1 MRESVIFENQV
12 STGEIPADQQ
22 YLDGSVPQR
31 VSGLIW
37 AEHCTECAWPTCY
50 SSCSLYTPRTDL
62 KCRRFKH
69 GIEEVLV
76 KVDGRS
82 QAAMRV
88 SFNKWGKLEAEG
100 SVRMVKPAQMRRVET
115 LDRLVGKLVPALPV
129 SFDLKTR
136 LVGRWNRMK
145 RHGIFDGEQLA
156 ESDQFVIECLLE
168 SPTPLQLKL
177 RILPV
182 SGTPSYF
189 EDNIWLRPGH
199 NYTAVEAAKIARFL
213 KIDQPLRL
221 QLEPAEQPPE
231 PNRILFTRL
240 EFVRR
245 VAARPLHGTAAGA
258 EEPKAKG
265 FEAVAAP
272 ALPKAK
278 CVVWDLDNTL
288 WDGTLVELGPLGIR
302 LRPEVARIV
311 VELDRRGVLQSVAS
325 KNNFEESIVAL
336 KQFGLAEYLL
346 YPQIHWYP
354 KSQSIKQIAAS
365 LNIGLDTFF
374 FIDDE
379 PFELGEVSRALPMVR
394 TVGVTDIAN
403 LLQRPEFD
411 LPATQESQRRRFMYR
426 EEEQRSIA
434 FSNSAQDFLTF
445 LASCELVLELSDI
458 SEKSMQRVFELT
470 QRTNQLNYRG
480 RQLSRLDLE
489 RLHTDGQR
497 RGIVMSCRDRFG
509 DYGIVGFVVLDETSR
524 TIEDFFMSCRV
535 QRKKVEQALMSHL
548 RDAVEGDGKL
558 LRVHYKRSKR
568 NAPALEVLSEMRFER
583 IEGDEEEAIFL
594 APPEIED
601 RDIVSLKDNTQ
612 AGRAAAFSRLS

>member
-1 MRESVIFENQV
+1 MRETVIFENQV
-12 STGEIPADQQ
+12 RIGEIPADLS
-22 YLDGSVPQR
+22 YPDGAVPQR
-31 VSGLIW
+31 LSGLIW

-50 SSCSLYTPRTDL
+50 GGCSLYTPRADL

-69 GIEEVLV
+69 GIEEVSV

-115 LDRLVGKLVPALPV
+115 LDRLIGKFVPALPV
-129 SFDLKTR
+129 SFEIKTR
-136 LVGRWNRMK
+136 LVGRWNRVK
-145 RHGIFDGEQLA
+145 RRGLFDGEQLV

-177 RILPV
+177 RILSV
-182 SGTPSYF
+182 SGAPSYF
-189 EDNIWLRPGH
+189 EDNVWLRPGYNH
-199 NYTAVEAAKIARFL
+199 TAVEVAKIARFL
-213 KIDQPLRL
+213 KLDQPMRL
-221 QLEPAEQPPE
+221 QLEPAEQPPA
-231 PNRILFTRL
+231 PNQILFTRL
-240 EFVRR
+240 EFVRS
-245 VAARPLHGTAAGA
+245 VSARPLRGTAAEG
-258 EEPKAKG
+258 EEPKARG
-265 FEAVAAP
+265 FEAVAAQAP
-272 ALPKAK
+272 TKVK

-302 LRPEVARIV
+302 IRPEVARIV

-379 PFELGEVSRALPMVR
+379 PFELEEVSRALPMVR
-394 TVGVTDIAN
+394 TVGVTDIGN
-403 LLQRPEFD
+403 LLARPEFD
-411 LPATQESQRRRFMYR
+411 LPATQESQRRRPMYR

-434 FSNSAQDFLTF
+434 FSNTAQDFLAF
-445 LASCELVLELSDI
+445 LASCDLVLELSDI
-458 SEKSMQRVFELT
+458 SEKSMPRLFELT

-489 RLHTDGQR
+489 RLRTDCQR
-497 RGIVMSCRDRFG
+497 RSIVVSCRDKFG
-509 DYGIVGFVVLDETSR
+509 DYGIIGFVVLDERTR

-548 RDAVEGDGKL
+548 RDSAEGAGKL

-601 RDIVSLKDNTQ
+601 WDIVSLRDNTQ
-612 AGRAAAFSRLS
+612 VGRAAALAG